1 MPGWPRT
8 GIVFRAEPKNA
19 LLKIARN
26 SVFADI
32 LKASNAPAR
41 EAIEMSTRPNFG
53 LRFYA
58 SAIALSIIVTLGGSQ
73 SAQAAVAHPSTV
85 SFLAKSMVDG
95 KVVDGLEAGVPD
107 FSVTL
112 EAMMQLKAG
121 GRELIKQLAAVRH
134 MLSTRTQPFGTLSRG
149 YLFIQDEAKSLKPG
163 LAGKFLFTSEVLDVP
178 NNSLRFEAFRRL
190 AASVNSRTGEITG
203 ATAGSIDYAWV
214 AMGLNSYQEFTLANK
229 VVQFMLTLQNADGGF
244 GEADPLV
251 STPASTGLAL
261 QAINYRQTFGS
272 AEEDTLRASAEK
284 KAVSFL
290 LATDV
295 EENHWT
301 TSGAP
306 SVAAT
311 AYAVMGLKAFGARK
325 TTLARYTNWL
335 KGQLAAKGGFKTSL
349 SNGEGDK
356 FATAQSY
363 VPLIGKSYLDL
374 LP

>member
-1 MPGWPRT
+1 
-8 GIVFRAEPKNA
+8 
-19 LLKIARN
+19 
-26 SVFADI
+26 
-32 LKASNAPAR
+32 
-41 EAIEMSTRPNFG
+41 MSTKPNFG

-58 SAIALSIIVTLGGSQ
+58 SAIALSVIVTLGGSQ
-73 SAQAAVAHPSTV
+73 PAQAAVAHSSTV
-85 SFLAKSMVDG
+85 TFLAKAMVDG
-95 KVVDGLEAGVPD
+95 KVIDGVEAGVPD
-107 FSVTL
+107 FSLTL

-121 GRELIKQLAAVRH
+121 GRELIKQLPAVRH
-134 MLSTRTQPFGTLSRG
+134 MLSTRTQAFGTLSRG
-149 YLFIQDEAKSLKPG
+149 YLFNQDEAKSLKPG

-178 NNSLRFEAFRRL
+178 NNSIRFETFRRL

-214 AMGLNSYQEFTLANK
+214 AMGLNSYQEFTLANS

-244 GEADPLV
+244 SEADPLV
-251 STPASTGLAL
+251 STPAATGLAL

-272 AEEDTLRASAEK
+272 AEEDALRAAAEK

-290 LATDV
+290 LRTDV
-295 EENHWT
+295 EGNHWI
-301 TSGAP
+301 TSGEP
-306 SVAAT
+306 SVTST
-311 AYAVMGLKAFGARK
+311 AYAAMGLKAFGARK
-325 TTLARYTNWL
+325 TTLARYTDWL

>member
-1 MPGWPRT
+1 MDDAVSR
-8 GIVFRAEPKNA
+8 KA
-19 LLKIARN
+19 L
-26 SVFADI
+26 
-32 LKASNAPAR
+32 
-41 EAIEMSTRPNFG
+41 EMTTKSNFG
-53 LRFYA
+53 SRFYA
-58 SAIALSIIVTLGGSQ
+58 SAIVLSMLITFGGSQ
-73 SAQAAVAHPSTV
+73 PAQAAVAHPSTV
-85 SFLAKSMVDG
+85 SFMAKSMVEGRFLDG
-95 KVVDGLEAGVPD
+95 PEAGIPD
-107 FSVTL
+107 FSLTL

-121 GRELIKQLAAVRH
+121 GRDLVRQLPAVRH

-149 YLFIQDEAKSLKPG
+149 YLFNQDEAKTLKPG

-178 NNSLRFEAFRRL
+178 NNSIRFEAFRRL

-203 ATAGSIDYAWV
+203 ATAGSLDYAWV
-214 AMGLNSYQEFTLANK
+214 AMGLNSYQEFTLANR
-229 VVQFMLTLQNADGGF
+229 VVQFMLTLQNTDGGF

-251 STPASTGLAL
+251 STPAATGLAL

-272 AEEDTLRASAEK
+272 DQEDALRAAAEK
-284 KAVSFL
+284 KAVSYL

-301 TSGAP
+301 ISGAP
-306 SVAAT
+306 SVTAT

-335 KGQLAAKGGFKTSL
+335 KAQLAPRGGFKTSV
-349 SNGEGDK
+349 SNGAGDR

-363 VPLIGKSYLDL
+363 VSLIGKSYLDL